1 MAVEALRVIRRVR
14 SDDILALPSP
24 PLALLSSTNTT
35 QQIVTEY
42 ATMNRLKGGMGTFPS
57 PFSDVVAALETIS
70 SLDVFNIV
78 HADCVAATDYSH
90 RYRSFV
96 VDLPRSAT
104 ATFLAFA
111 LNRSIPTPPPLPFS
125 HTHARPTRMFLPAG

>member
-1 MAVEALRVIRRVR
+1 M
-14 SDDILALPSP
+14 
-24 PLALLSSTNTT
+24 NTT

-78 HADCVAATDYSH
+78 PIMGEILKVSCAS
-90 RYRSFV
+90 
-96 VDLPRSAT
+96 
-104 ATFLAFA
+104 
-111 LNRSIPTPPPLPFS
+111 
-125 HTHARPTRMFLPAG
+125 